1 MNDKRTYLA
10 AAAIIL
16 AAIAMYPLLVG
27 GKTGV
32 SDAQLQQM
40 VYVDEKTEQPF
51 LLRARSSREKHPK
64 TGELTLVPSL
74 YCEKCKAWKPIG
86 SIESLQNGRS
96 TRKCPIHKVD
106 LVREGPLPES
116 PEK

>member
-1 MNDKRTYLA
+1 MNDKRTYLI
-10 AAAIIL
+10 AAAILLI
-16 AAIAMYPLLVG
+16 AIAVFPLLVR
-27 GKTGV
+27 GKTSV
-32 SDAQLQQM
+32 PDSQLQLM

-51 LLRARSSREKHPK
+51 LLRARSSRENHPE
-64 TGELTLVPSL
+64 TGERTLVPSL

-86 SIESLQNGRS
+86 SMESLQNGRS
-96 TRKCPIHKVD
+96 ARKCPIHKVD